1 MNVIEINH
9 LKKSFGNH
17 HVITDLNLTIPSN
30 CIYGFLG
37 SNGQGKTTTMKMIL
51 GLLKIDDGSI
61 KVCQEPVTFGQN
73 KTNQYIGYLSDVPS
87 FYNHLNA
94 REYLRLC
101 GQITGLSKD
110 EITQRSNELLSLV
123 GLDNNTKH
131 IATYS
136 RGMKQRLGIVQ
147 ALLNKPKVLICDEP
161 TSALDPKGRKE
172 ILDILLKVKTETTVL
187 FSTHILSD
195 VERVCDH
202 VAIINNGKIIIDG
215 NIDELKKKHGKPR
228 LIIQWPNEEV
238 LEKALPYFHDY
249 HLDCLTM
256 SFNNT
261 NIQKTQLE
269 IFQILAAHKL
279 LPQRIEITEASIEDL
294 FLEVVS

>member
-73 KTNQYIGYLSDVPS
+73 KTNQYIGYLPDVPS

-161 TSALDPKGRKE
+161 TSALDPKGHKE

-269 IFQILAAHKL
+269 IFQILATHKL